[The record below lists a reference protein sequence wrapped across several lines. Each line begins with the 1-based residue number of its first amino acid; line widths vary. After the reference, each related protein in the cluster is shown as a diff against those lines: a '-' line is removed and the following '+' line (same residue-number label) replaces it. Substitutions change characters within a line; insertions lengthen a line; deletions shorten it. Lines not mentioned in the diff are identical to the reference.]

1 MKCLSWAWLRRTLR
15 SSGFLSFLPREEVRN
30 DTQREVARASEGDGD
45 ILEFP
50 FYKFR
55 NSVCRAHVV
64 EGGRN

>member
-1 MKCLSWAWLRRTLR
+1 MPILGLAQRMLR
-15 SSGFLSFLPREEVRN
+15 SSGFLSFLLREEVRN
-30 DTQREVARASEGDGD
+30 NTEREVARASEGDGD

-55 NSVCRAHVV
+55 NSVCRAHMV